1 MREELMKRGS
11 TEGLTEEQEAELKT
25 LAALPDD
32 RIDTS
37 AIPEVLGWSNARRG
51 LFYRPV
57 KKQITL
63 RLDADVV
70 TWFKRRVPGGR
81 GYQTEINRA
90 LREYVRQHGRREEG
104 TA

>member
-11 TEGLTEEQEAELKT
+11 TEGSTEEQEAELKT

-32 RIDTS
+32 RIGTS

-57 KKQITL
+57 KN
-63 RLDADVV
+63 RSHCGWMP
-70 TWFKRRVPGGR
+70 TW
-81 GYQTEINRA
+81 
-90 LREYVRQHGRREEG
+90 
-104 TA
+104 